1 MAAAPLLSSIAG
13 GRRGAHPPHTLRRR
27 VWDLLSTNASKFGRA
42 SGHWPTRV
50 LEFGIAL
57 LIVVNVVIAIW
68 GAEASYSQ
76 SSVEVGLLE
85 GFGVLSTI
93 VFTVEYGARLW
104 ACVESPEYAAAG
116 RVAAR
121 LRWAAKP
128 LALVDLVALLTFYL
142 DFVVIGEA
150 NQVQRG
156 LKSLRLLRCARA
168 RRRWA
173 GGGLLAG
180 AGSRVRAGGARS
192 IAASCH
198 F

>member
-1 MAAAPLLSSIAG
+1 M
-13 GRRGAHPPHTLRRR
+13 
-27 VWDLLSTNASKFGRA
+27 STNASKFGRA